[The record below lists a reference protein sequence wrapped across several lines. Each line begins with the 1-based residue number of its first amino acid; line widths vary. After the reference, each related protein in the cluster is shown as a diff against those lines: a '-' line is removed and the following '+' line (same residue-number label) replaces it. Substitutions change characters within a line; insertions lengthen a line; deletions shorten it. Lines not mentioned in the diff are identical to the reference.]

1 MKNKS
6 SFAPN
11 DAFCLSPWNQIHV
24 TPIGVVKPC
33 CVFDGGLQNEN
44 YKTIRIT
51 DDKVENIWNGKAFK
65 DLRLKMLKG
74 EKIPECKKCYEE
86 EKVSNSSD
94 RIRYLTLNS
103 SVIEAIM
110 KSLHDGQVDN
120 LPSILNLKIGNKCNL
135 KCRMCQPLDSAMI
148 DAEFS
153 LLSKLD
159 PRFRSFDN
167 ANAFDYNYNE
177 TPIEIA
183 GNWISEPIAKENMF
197 KLLANT
203 EHMSLAGGEV
213 AFTQEAIDLLKF
225 CVDENIAKNINI
237 TASSNLT
244 RLDEELLNLMAHF
257 KCFRVVASIDGIENT
272 AEYIRYPSKWNIIKK
287 NLKKLV
293 DAPINIVPVIAPTI
307 QIYNVLN
314 IVQVLELAEELD
326 CKKWEYFE
334 NPSTHLTVLF
344 DPQHLSIRHLPRSI
358 KDLAIERL
366 LEFQSRSKLLKAS
379 AHYSE
384 QFKLLVNTLKQDNYD
399 TVNGYTS
406 RDYLAHF
413 LQYTQDLDKQRN
425 QRFQDYLPE
434 LYQLL
439 QKENIT
445 PKYPSENPQNYTYF
459 KFRDTGFRLYGEN
472 KISEALEMFNKAYEM
487 YSKDTDLI
495 FSLAMCHEKLGNKEL
510 AYKQLKEIEA
520 LKPEHFF
527 ALVQLANY
535 HMTENNFQEAVHY
548 FNLSIKNAGEN
559 NVDYALEKLEFCNNK
574 IKEKIIF

>member
-1 MKNKS
+1 MRNRS
-6 SFAPN
+6 NFISN
-11 DAFCLSPWNQIHV
+11 DVFCLSPWNQIHV

-33 CVFDGGLQNEN
+33 CIFDGGLKDEN
-44 YKTIRIT
+44 NKTIRIT
-51 DDKVENIWNGKAFK
+51 DDKIENIWNGKAFK
-65 DLRLKMLKG
+65 DIRLKMING

-94 RIRYLTLNS
+94 RIRSLSLDS
-103 SVIEAIM
+103 SIIESII
-110 KSLHDGQVDN
+110 KSLENGSVER
-120 LPSILNLKIGNKCNL
+120 LPNILNLKIGNKCNL
-135 KCRMCQPLDSAMI
+135 KCRMCQPLDSAMV
-148 DAEFS
+148 DSEFTA
-153 LLSKLD
+153 LAKLD

-167 ANAFDYNYNE
+167 ANAFDYNYDE

-183 GNWISEPIAKENMF
+183 GNWINEPIAKENML

-244 RLDEELLNLMAHF
+244 RMDEELLNLMAQF

-272 AEYIRYPSKWNIIKK
+272 AEYIRYPSKWNVIKK

-293 DAPINIVPVIAPTI
+293 EAPINIIPVIAPTI

-314 IVQVLELAEELD
+314 IVQVFELVEELD

-366 LEFQSRSKLLKAS
+366 LEFQTRSKLLKKS

-384 QFKLLVNTLKQDNYD
+384 QFKLLVDTLKQDNFEIE
-399 TVNGYTS
+399 NGYTS

-413 LQYTQDLDKQRN
+413 IQYTQDLDKQRN

-434 LYQLL
+434 LYQLI

-445 PKYPSENPQNYTYF
+445 PKYPIENPQNYTYF

-472 KISEALEMFNKAYEM
+472 RIAEALEMFNKAYEM
-487 YSKDTDLI
+487 YCQDTDLI
-495 FSLAMCHEKLGNKEL
+495 FSLAMCHEKSGNKEL
-510 AYKQLKEIEA
+510 AYQYLKELEA
-520 LKPEHFF
+520 LKPEHYFG
-527 ALVQLANY
+527 LIQLGNY
-535 HMTENNFQEAVHY
+535 HMTQGNFKEASHY
-548 FNLSIKNAGEN
+548 FRLSIQNAGEN
-559 NVDYALEKLEFCNNK
+559 NLEYANEKLALCN
-574 IKEKIIF
+574 EKNQE